1 MNDIVIYTAQE
12 VADLLKV
19 SLSEAY
25 TLIRRGDLR
34 AVRIGRSV
42 RVLHNDLVEFIQRN
56 RLSPFTSGGSLL
68 VNTAV
73 TEQLSQPDIPN
84 GLVYWKKG

>member
-42 RVLHNDLVEFIQRN
+42 RVLHEDLVAFVEYN
-56 RLSPFTSGGSLL
+56 RLATIGSEKDRLAGI
-68 VNTAV
+68 VH
-73 TEQLSQPDIPN
+73 LSQLDIPN
-84 GLVYWKKG
+84 EPVYWRKG